1 MASYAIPLSGLQ
13 AESSLLNVISN
24 NLSNLNTDGYKDQN
38 LTFGDVFAGVQG
50 ASGNGD
56 PIQVGSGVQVV
67 GTTSKFTDGNPETTG
82 VSSNMAIQGNGM
94 FVVKSSDGQTSYT
107 RNGDFTTNTSGQL
120 VTSDGQLVMGY
131 SATNGVISSA
141 STLSAL
147 TVNSTETVPGKATTS
162 FSLPTNLD
170 SSATSGTTFS
180 SPVTVYDS
188 LGTAQTLTAEFTNT
202 GTGAWS
208 YKITLPASAT
218 GGTGSTAT
226 TVASGTMT
234 FDSSGNLLTPT
245 GGSVTGITVTGLA
258 DGAADMNMTWNLD
271 SSSGS
276 SNITQL
282 DSKSATSSTSQDGY
296 AVGTLTGYS
305 VSADGTIEGKF
316 SNEQTQALGQVAI
329 ASFGNVQGLTQK
341 SDGDYQATAASGAAV
356 IGRADAGGNGTIE
369 GSAVEESNVDLSAEF
384 SKLIVAQQGYEAN
397 AKALSTFNQ
406 IGQSTLQLVSG

>member
-24 NLSNLNTDGYKDQN
+24 NLANLNTDGYKDQTLN
-38 LTFGDVFAGVQG
+38 FGDVFAGLQG

-67 GTTSKFTDGNPETTG
+67 GTTSNFTDGNPETTG

-94 FVVKSSDGQTSYT
+94 FMVKSAYGQISYT
-107 RNGDFTTNTSGQL
+107 RDGDFTTNTSGQL
-120 VTSDGQLVMGY
+120 VTPAGELVMGY
-131 SATNGVISSA
+131 SAVNGVIS
-141 STLSAL
+141 TTGVLGPL
-147 TVNSTETVPGKATTS
+147 TVNSTETVPGAATTS
-162 FSLPTNLD
+162 FSMPTNLD
-170 SSATSGTTFS
+170 SSAAVGTTFS
-180 SPVTVYDS
+180 SPITVYDS
-188 LGTAQTLTAEFTNT
+188 LGAAQTLNVQFTNT
-202 GTGAWS
+202 ATGAWS
-208 YKITLPASAT
+208 YAITLPASAT

-245 GGSVTGITVTGLA
+245 GGSVTGITVSGLA
-258 DGAADMNMTWNLD
+258 DGAATMKLTWNLD

-282 DSKSATSSTSQDGY
+282 DSASATSSTSQNGY

-329 ASFGNVQGLTQK
+329 ASFGNVQGLTQGN
-341 SDGDYQATAASGAAV
+341 DGDYEATAASGAAV
-356 IGRADAGGNGTIE
+356 IGRANAGGNGTIE

-384 SKLIVAQQGYEAN
+384 SKMIVAQQGYEAN
-397 AKALSTFNQ
+397 AKALTTFDQ
-406 IGQSTLQLVSG
+406 IAQATIQLVS